1 MTNGDF
7 GMSYRVTTKRNLII
21 FHNPDEWSMVLD
33 RLAKDFGTAIRMRHI
48 MKRELGFTAR
58 DHQGLEPNRKLGGV
72 LDSFVIS
79 ATDRPGYHYEQQVHL
94 DFYTESAQSWFIL
107 KYL

>member
-1 MTNGDF
+1 
-7 GMSYRVTTKRNLII
+7 MSYKVTVKKNLII
-21 FHNPDEWSMVLD
+21 FHNPDEWERVLD
-33 RLAKDFGTAIRMRHI
+33 RMAADFGTAIRMRHI
-48 MKRELGFTAR
+48 MKRELGFVAR
-58 DHQGLEPNRKLGGV
+58 DHQGLVPNRRLGGV

-94 DFYTESAQSWFIL
+94 DFYNEASQSWFIL

>member
-1 MTNGDF
+1 
-7 GMSYRVTTKRNLII
+7 MSYRTTTKKNLII
-21 FHNPDEWSMVLD
+21 FHDPEDWYRVLD
-33 RLAKDFGTAIRMRHI
+33 RLAEDFGTAIRMRHI

-58 DHQGLEPNRKLGGV
+58 DHRGLEPNTPLT
-72 LDSFVIS
+72 LNL
-79 ATDRPGYHYEQQVHL
+79 TDVVRDKGYHYIQQVHL

>member
-1 MTNGDF
+1 
-7 GMSYRVTTKRNLII
+7 MSLKVTTKKNLII
-21 FHNPDEWSMVLD
+21 FHNPEDWARVLD
-33 RLAKDFGTAIRMRHI
+33 RLAEDFGTAIRMRHI

-58 DHQGLEPNRKLGGV
+58 DHRGLEPNRKLGGV
-72 LDSFVIS
+72 LDSFMIS
-79 ATDRPGYHYEQQVHL
+79 STDLPGYHYEQQVHL

>member
-1 MTNGDF
+1 
-7 GMSYRVTTKRNLII
+7 MSYRVTTKRNLII
-21 FHNPDEWSMVLD
+21 FHNPEEWLTVLV
-33 RLAKDFGTAIRMRHI
+33 RLEKDFGHAIRMRHV

-58 DHQGLEPNRKLGGV
+58 DHRGLIPNRKLGEMWAV
-72 LDSFVIS
+72 LQSQVVDH
-79 ATDRPGYHYEQQVHL
+79 HYEQQVHL

>member
-1 MTNGDF
+1 
-7 GMSYRVTTKRNLII
+7 MSYRTTTKKDLII
-21 FHNPDEWSMVLD
+21 FHDPEDWYRVLD
-33 RLAKDFGTAIRMRHI
+33 RLEQDFGTAIRMRHI
-48 MKRELGFTAR
+48 MRRELGFTPR
-58 DHQGLEPNRKLGGV
+58 DHRGLEPNRKLGGV

-79 ATDRPGYHYEQQVHL
+79 ATDRPGYHYEDQVHL